1 MIQSFNLASYW
12 AVRRRCN
19 WALSDN
25 RAPVSTRIVMMS
37 LTLTSLGGGVGIS
50 YQLARTG
57 GALPSGKLPPMPAV
71 GPGGTFSCATT
82 IRLLYKLEFGPSSAM
97 VRTAI
102 IVIPT
107 Q

>member
-1 MIQSFNLASYW
+1 
-12 AVRRRCN
+12 
-19 WALSDN
+19 
-25 RAPVSTRIVMMS
+25 MS

-50 YQLARTG
+50 YQLGRTA
-57 GALPSGKLPPMPAV
+57 GAFPSGKLPPIPAV

-82 IRLLYKLEFGPSSAM
+82 IRLLYKLEFGPSSAI

-107 Q
+107 QMIAHRRSFVFIFRTPHSALRILQSPFSIPASL